1 MRTEPGKR
9 SSTYSPVVV
18 DVERWSPFR
27 VWVYSLINRSPQ
39 SNILAVDRLA
49 LGPGDRFLDIG
60 CGLGAALEHGSK
72 AGADTAGIDPSP
84 SMVERARKRVPTA
97 EVELGSAE
105 EIPFPDDRFTAVMA
119 VSTFHHWTDH
129 DQGLVEVL
137 RVLAPGGRLLV
148 MEQHLKR
155 GSGHG
160 LTAAGAEDVVA
171 DMGDIGFE
179 SVEIGHLKEGRHRFV
194 TVSAF
199 KPVADPA

>member
-1 MRTEPGKR
+1 MS
-9 SSTYSPVVV
+9 SSTYSPVVD

-27 VWVYSLINRSPQ
+27 VWVYSLLNRSPQ

-60 CGLGAALEHGSK
+60 CGLGAALEHGSR
-72 AGADTAGIDPSP
+72 AGAETAGIDPSP
-84 SMVERARKRVPTA
+84 SMIERARKRVPTA
-97 EVELGSAE
+97 AVELGSAE
-105 EIPFPDDRFTAVMA
+105 EIPFRDDRFTAVMA
-119 VSTFHHWTDH
+119 VATFHHWADRGR
-129 DQGLVEVL
+129 GLAEVL

-160 LTAAGAEDVVA
+160 LTPEHAEAVGA
-171 DMGDIGFE
+171 DMGDIGFR

-194 TVSAF
+194 TITGS
-199 KPVADPA
+199 KPMAEPN